1 MTGNDQRNQFPADTA
16 LLLVDIQNDFCPGGS
31 LAVPEGDQVV
41 NVASALIPNFQF
53 VVATQDW
60 HPANHISF
68 QARGGPWPPHCVQGT
83 FGAELHSGIN
93 ATAVN
98 VFVRKAFT
106 PDRDAYSEFEGET
119 PDGLTLDDLL
129 RRRGITTLYLTGL
142 ATDYCVKATALD
154 AVAKGYDVYVVTD
167 GVRAVDVTPG
177 DGAKALA
184 EMAAAGAHMIDSE
197 QILGKA
203 RATP

>member
-1 MTGNDQRNQFPADTA
+1 MIGEERNQFPSDAA
-16 LLLVDIQNDFCPGGS
+16 LLLVDIQNDFCPGGA

-41 NVASALIPNFQF
+41 NVANKLIPRFQF

-68 QARGGPWPPHCVQGT
+68 KARGGPWPPHCVQGT
-83 FGAELHSGIN
+83 FGAELHPGID

-98 VFVRKAFT
+98 AFVRKAFT

-119 PDGLTLDDLL
+119 PDGLTLDDVL

-142 ATDYCVKATALD
+142 ATDYCVK
-154 AVAKGYDVYVVTD
+154 
-167 GVRAVDVTPG
+167 
-177 DGAKALA
+177 
-184 EMAAAGAHMIDSE
+184 
-197 QILGKA
+197 
-203 RATP
+203 